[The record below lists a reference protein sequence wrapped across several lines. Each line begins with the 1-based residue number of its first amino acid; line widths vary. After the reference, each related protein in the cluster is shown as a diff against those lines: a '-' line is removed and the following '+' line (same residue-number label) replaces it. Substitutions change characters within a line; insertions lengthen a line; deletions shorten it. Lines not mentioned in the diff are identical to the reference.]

1 MGLHLPPALALW
13 LTLAFILFLFRR
25 EFRAK
30 TNVSGAL
37 WIPVI
42 WLLITGSRSVSQWL
56 TLGQVGITSLEE
68 GSPLDAAVYLALIV
82 AGWIVLQQRGVNL
95 STFARYNGWLL
106 AFLIYTL
113 ISIVWSDFPF
123 IAFKRWI
130 KVLGHPIMALVVLTD
145 PDPVEAVKR
154 VLKRVAYV
162 LIPLSICFV
171 KYFPQ
176 YSRGYDEWTGQAYN
190 AGVATTKNEL
200 GCLCLILGIFFFWN
214 TLQALKIKNPKARR
228 NELVLNVGF
237 FVLNWWLLS
246 EASSATSLVTMLLGI
261 AVLWVVARPFIDK
274 RHVGLYLIAA
284 LIVFAALEPFF
295 EIYENIVKALGR
307 NLTLT
312 TRTDLWSA
320 VLHIQD
326 NPIFGMGFES
336 FWLGK
341 RLDMLWKH
349 FNFHPIQAHNGYI
362 EIYLNLGWI
371 GIVLV
376 IGQFLGTFQK
386 IQRELIKRFEFGRL
400 RLAFLLSIIL
410 YNYTEAA
417 FAATSFVWT
426 MFFLIAVD
434 YPSLR
439 APLPRPIRKPPER
452 RLVPV

>member
-25 EFRAK
+25 ESRAK

-56 TLGQVGITSLEE
+56 TLDQGGITSLEE
-68 GSPLDAAVYLALIV
+68 GSPLDAAVYLTLIV

-95 STFARYNGWLL
+95 STFGRYNGWLV

-154 VLKRVAYV
+154 LFKRVAYV
-162 LIPLSICFV
+162 LIPLSICFI

-190 AGVATTKNEL
+190 AGVATHKNEL
-200 GCLCLILGIFFFWN
+200 GCLCMILGMFFFWN
-214 TLQALKIKNPKARR
+214 TLQALKIKNRKARR

-237 FVLNWWLLS
+237 FVLNWWLLT

-261 AVLWVVARPFIDK
+261 AVLWVVARPFVDK

-284 LIVFAALEPFF
+284 LIAFAALEPIF
-295 EIYENIVKALGR
+295 EIYEIMVKVLGR

-312 TRTDLWSA
+312 TRTDLWPA
-320 VLHIQD
+320 ALKLQD

-341 RLDMLWKH
+341 RLDMLWKQ

-376 IGQFLGTFQK
+376 IGQFVGTFQK

-400 RLAFLLSIIL
+400 RLAFLLAIIL

-417 FAATSFVWT
+417 FAATSFLWT
-426 MFFLIAVD
+426 MFFLIAVE